1 MAYYDSNVKFEAPT
15 HNLSNGM
22 SDAILSAGNIITKS
36 LQGVRE
42 KELEEG
48 RLNRQAAQDA
58 ENRRRW
64 DIENKRAQALADR
77 QTEEFEREKILRGV
91 RKNVASEF
99 TDSPYAAKWGA
110 DKVTSSLDKLVNQ
123 EAERRLAAG
132 EAPFSAEEASQLQA
146 YYESARPY
154 KEDAVNSIAARL
166 VAQGEDAAK
175 AKQEAEVLASGTL
188 LSKADQQARLDAQQK
203 MYQDFYGS
211 QAKANLDAAKL
222 NQDYDI
228 ARMKMYGGT
237 GSGGSG
243 GGGSGFVGTTMLK
256 PQETIEKWDI
266 GALDSKAAMGLV
278 NTANTMGYAPW
289 QIQKAL
295 ENSINL
301 DVGGVISDKRVVED
315 KFKEN
320 LLKMAPGQMPGST
333 GGGYSASSFMP
344 QLAPRQI
351 AGYDPE
357 GFARDALKQM
367 PWLDRSRP
375 AESGNGTSVS
385 GTGYKATVSNTEA
398 PNYTAVNKTSG
409 AMGQY
414 QFLNSTLNDYR
425 DKFGGFTNEQFLN
438 NPKLQ
443 DQVFDA
449 YTKDNEAFL
458 KSKGVEVTDW
468 TRWLAHN
475 LGIANV
481 KPFLEGR
488 MTEGVEK
495 AIKANLPGQTPS
507 IDNYIDKYAKRF
519 NAQDLV
525 AATSPENVSPEA
537 SAEKSKSY
545 AKAQELMTPLERSEF
560 MKLVDAGN
568 VEGVNKYT
576 KEILDR
582 GPAAVKPDYTSM
594 KLPEMVSTG
603 YDELSQWLRSNQAK
617 APLQGQE
624 AVDATIGNRTPEE
637 YKKYLDW
644 ANREDPGITPIIQ
657 GFNSATTEDNARVFL
672 RQQEIAAKY
681 NDNPN
686 TLTATE
692 KRWIAESRLTPNGR
706 KLLEMLGIN

>member
-1 MAYYDSNVKFEAPT
+1 MALPQATFR
-15 HNLSNGM
+15 
-22 SDAILSAGNIITKS
+22 AGNIEAPDLSKVSSMITS
-36 LQGVRE
+36 PLDYM
-42 KELEEG
+42 
-48 RLNRQAAQDA
+48 RQLSVDA
-58 ENRRRW
+58 ENKRRW
-64 DIENKRAQALADR
+64 ELENTRAQTLADR
-77 QTEEFEREKILRGV
+77 QTEEFEREKTLRGV
-91 RKNVASEF
+91 RKDLASEF
-99 TDSPYAAKWGA
+99 MGSPYAAKWGA
-110 DKVTSSLDKLVNQ
+110 DKVTSSLDRLVNQ
-123 EAERRLAAG
+123 EAERRLATG

-146 YYESARPY
+146 YYETARPY

-166 VAQGEDAAK
+166 VAQGEDAVK
-175 AKQEAEVLASGTL
+175 ARQEAEVLASGTL

-243 GGGSGFVGTTMLK
+243 GGGSGFAGTTMLK

-278 NTANTMGYAPW
+278 NTASTMGYAPW

-295 ENSINL
+295 ENSVNL
-301 DVGGVISDKRVVED
+301 DVGAIVSDKKVVED

-320 LLKMAPGQMPGST
+320 LLKMSPGQMPGST

-357 GFARDALKQM
+357 GFAKDALRQM

-644 ANREDPGITPIIQ
+644 ANREDPGTTPIIQ

-681 NDNPN
+681 NNNPN

>member
-1 MAYYDSNVKFEAPT
+1 MASITPNWSTGNFEAPDVGKT
-15 HNLSNGM
+15 LIDFSKQQADYADRM
-22 SDAILSAGNIITKS
+22 
-36 LQGVRE
+36 LQRQQL
-42 KELEEG
+42 LE
-48 RLNRQAAQDA
+48 NQ
-58 ENRRRW
+58 RRW
-64 DIENKRAQALADR
+64 ELENKRAQTLADR
-77 QTEEFEREKILRGV
+77 QTEEFEREKMLRGV
-91 RKNVASEF
+91 RKDVASEF
-99 TDSPYAAKWGA
+99 ASTPYAAKWGA
-110 DKVTSSLDKLVNQ
+110 DKVTSTLDKLVTQ

-132 EAPFSAEEASQLQA
+132 EAPFSEEEASQLQA
-146 YYESARPY
+146 YYETARPY

-166 VAQGEDAAK
+166 VAQGEDAVK

-228 ARMKMYGGT
+228 AKMKMYGGT
-237 GSGGSG
+237 GSGGG
-243 GGGSGFVGTTMLK
+243 GSGGSGFAGTTMLK

-266 GALDSKAAMGLV
+266 GPLDSKEAMGLV
-278 NTANTMGYAPW
+278 NTASTMGYMPW

-301 DVGGVISDKRVVED
+301 GVGEVISDKKVVED
-315 KFKEN
+315 KFKKK
-320 LLKMAPGQMPGST
+320 LLEMSPGQMPGGT
-333 GGGYSASSFMP
+333 GGGYSASNFMP
-344 QLAPRQI
+344 QFAPRQI

-357 GFARDALKQM
+357 GFAKEALRQM
-367 PWLDRSRP
+367 PWLDRSKP
-375 AESGNGTSVS
+375 AEPSKDTSVN
-385 GTGYKATVSNTEA
+385 GTGYKATVANTEA

-425 DKFGGFTNEQFLN
+425 DRFGGFTNEQFLN

-458 KSKGVEVTDW
+458 KAKGVEVTDW

-507 IDNYIDKYAKRF
+507 IDNYTDKYAKRF

-525 AATSPENVSPEA
+525 VTTSPENVNPKA
-537 SAEKSKSY
+537 SAEKSKNY

-582 GPAAVKPDYTSM
+582 GPTTAEPDYTSM
-594 KLPEMVSTG
+594 KLPEIVSTG

-624 AVDATIGNRTPEE
+624 AVNATIGDKTPEE

-644 ANREDPGITPIIQ
+644 ADREDPGITPIIQ
-657 GFNSATTEDNARVFL
+657 GFNSTTTEDNAKVFL

-681 NDNPN
+681 NNNPN
-686 TLTATE
+686 TLTASE
-692 KRWIAESRLTPNGR
+692 KRWIAASRLTPNGR
-706 KLLEMLGIN
+706 KLLATLGIN

>member
-1 MAYYDSNVKFEAPT
+1 MALPQATFR
-15 HNLSNGM
+15 
-22 SDAILSAGNIITKS
+22 AGNIEAPDLSKVSSMITS
-36 LQGVRE
+36 PLDYM
-42 KELEEG
+42 
-48 RLNRQAAQDA
+48 RQLSVDA
-58 ENRRRW
+58 ENKRRW
-64 DIENKRAQALADR
+64 ELENTRAQTLADR
-77 QTEEFEREKILRGV
+77 QTEEFNREKNLRDI
-91 RKNVASEF
+91 RRNIASDF
-99 TDSPYAAKWGA
+99 TSSPYAAKWGA
-110 DKVTSSLDKLVNQ
+110 DKVTSSLDRLVNQ

-146 YYESARPY
+146 YYETARPY

-166 VAQGEDAAK
+166 VAQGEDAVK

-228 ARMKMYGGT
+228 ARMKMYGGI

-278 NTANTMGYAPW
+278 NTASTMGYAPW

-295 ENSINL
+295 ENSVNL

-525 AATSPENVSPEA
+525 AATSPENVNPEA

-686 TLTATE
+686 TLTASE

>member
-1 MAYYDSNVKFEAPT
+1 MALPQATFR
-15 HNLSNGM
+15 
-22 SDAILSAGNIITKS
+22 AGNIEAPDLSKVSSMITS
-36 LQGVRE
+36 PLDYM
-42 KELEEG
+42 
-48 RLNRQAAQDA
+48 RQLSVDA
-58 ENRRRW
+58 ENKRRW
-64 DIENKRAQALADR
+64 ELENTRAQTLADR
-77 QTEEFEREKILRGV
+77 QTEEFNREKNLRDI
-91 RKNVASEF
+91 RRNIASDF
-99 TDSPYAAKWGA
+99 TSSPYAAKWGA

-146 YYESARPY
+146 YYETARPY

-166 VAQGEDAAK
+166 IAQGEDAVK

-243 GGGSGFVGTTMLK
+243 GGGSGFVGTTILK

-266 GALDSKAAMGLV
+266 GPLDSKAAMGLV
-278 NTANTMGYAPW
+278 NTASTMGYAPW

-295 ENSINL
+295 ENSVNL
-301 DVGGVISDKRVVED
+301 DVGAIVSDKKVVED

-320 LLKMAPGQMPGST
+320 LLKMSPGQMPGST

-357 GFARDALKQM
+357 GFARDALRQM

-385 GTGYKATVSNTEA
+385 GTGYKATVANTEA
-398 PNYTAVNKTSG
+398 PSYTAVNKTSG

-525 AATSPENVSPEA
+525 AATSPENVSPKA

-681 NDNPN
+681 NNNPN
-686 TLTATE
+686 TLTASE

>member
-1 MAYYDSNVKFEAPT
+1 MALPQATFR
-15 HNLSNGM
+15 
-22 SDAILSAGNIITKS
+22 AGNIEAPDLSKVSSMITS
-36 LQGVRE
+36 PLDYM
-42 KELEEG
+42 
-48 RLNRQAAQDA
+48 RQLSVDA
-58 ENRRRW
+58 ENKRRW
-64 DIENKRAQALADR
+64 ELENTRAQTLADR
-77 QTEEFEREKILRGV
+77 QTEEFNREKNLRDI
-91 RKNVASEF
+91 RRNIASDF
-99 TDSPYAAKWGA
+99 TSSPYAAKWGA

-146 YYESARPY
+146 YYETARPY

-166 VAQGEDAAK
+166 VAQGEDAVK

-228 ARMKMYGGT
+228 ARMKMYGGI

-243 GGGSGFVGTTMLK
+243 SGGSGSGGSGFAGTTMLK

-357 GFARDALKQM
+357 GFAKDALRQM

-525 AATSPENVSPEA
+525 AAISPENVSPEA

-545 AKAQELMTPLERSEF
+545 AKAQELMTPSERSEF

-686 TLTATE
+686 TLTASE

>member
-1 MAYYDSNVKFEAPT
+1 MALPQATFR
-15 HNLSNGM
+15 
-22 SDAILSAGNIITKS
+22 AGNIEAPDLSKVSSMITS
-36 LQGVRE
+36 PLDYM
-42 KELEEG
+42 
-48 RLNRQAAQDA
+48 RQLSVDA
-58 ENRRRW
+58 ENKRRW
-64 DIENKRAQALADR
+64 ELENTRAQTLADR
-77 QTEEFEREKILRGV
+77 QTEEFNREKNLRDI
-91 RKNVASEF
+91 RRNIASDF
-99 TDSPYAAKWGA
+99 TSSPYAAKWGA
-110 DKVTSSLDKLVNQ
+110 DKVTSSLDRLVNQ
-123 EAERRLAAG
+123 EAERRLATG

-146 YYESARPY
+146 YYETARPY

-166 VAQGEDAAK
+166 VAQGEDAVK

-188 LSKADQQARLDAQQK
+188 LSRADQQARLDAQQK

-228 ARMKMYGGT
+228 AKMKMYGGT

-266 GALDSKAAMGLV
+266 GPLDSKAAMGLV
-278 NTANTMGYAPW
+278 NTASTMGYAPW

-295 ENSINL
+295 ENSVNL
-301 DVGGVISDKRVVED
+301 DVGAIVSDKKVVED

-320 LLKMAPGQMPGST
+320 LLKMSPGQMPGST

-357 GFARDALKQM
+357 GFAKDALRQM
-367 PWLDRSRP
+367 PWLDRSRT

-385 GTGYKATVSNTEA
+385 GTGYKATVANTEA
-398 PNYTAVNKTSG
+398 PSYTAVNKTSG

-443 DQVFDA
+443 DRVFDA

-525 AATSPENVSPEA
+525 AATSPENVNPET
-537 SAEKSKSY
+537 SAEKSKNY
-545 AKAQELMTPLERSEF
+545 AKAQELMTPSERSEF

-681 NDNPN
+681 NNNPN
-686 TLTATE
+686 TLTASE

>member
-1 MAYYDSNVKFEAPT
+1 MALPQATFR
-15 HNLSNGM
+15 
-22 SDAILSAGNIITKS
+22 AGNIEAPDLSKVSSMITS
-36 LQGVRE
+36 PLDYM
-42 KELEEG
+42 
-48 RLNRQAAQDA
+48 RQLSVDA
-58 ENRRRW
+58 ENKRRW
-64 DIENKRAQALADR
+64 ELENTRAQTLADR
-77 QTEEFEREKILRGV
+77 QTEEFNREKNLRDI
-91 RKNVASEF
+91 RRNIASDF
-99 TDSPYAAKWGA
+99 TSSPYAAKWGA

-146 YYESARPY
+146 YYETARPY

-166 VAQGEDAAK
+166 VAQGEDAIK

-243 GGGSGFVGTTMLK
+243 GGGSGFAGTTMLK

-278 NTANTMGYAPW
+278 NTASTMGYAPW

-295 ENSINL
+295 ENSVNL
-301 DVGGVISDKRVVED
+301 DVGAIVSDKKVVED

-320 LLKMAPGQMPGST
+320 LLKMSPGQMPGST

-357 GFARDALKQM
+357 GFAKDALRQM

-385 GTGYKATVSNTEA
+385 GTGYKATVANTEA

-686 TLTATE
+686 TLTASE

>member
-1 MAYYDSNVKFEAPT
+1 MALPQATFR
-15 HNLSNGM
+15 
-22 SDAILSAGNIITKS
+22 AGNIEAPDLSKVSSMITS
-36 LQGVRE
+36 PLDYM
-42 KELEEG
+42 
-48 RLNRQAAQDA
+48 RQLSVDA
-58 ENRRRW
+58 ENKRRW
-64 DIENKRAQALADR
+64 ELENTRAQTLADR
-77 QTEEFEREKILRGV
+77 QTEEFNREKNLRDI
-91 RKNVASEF
+91 RRNIASDF
-99 TDSPYAAKWGA
+99 TSSPYAAKWGA

-146 YYESARPY
+146 YYETARPY

-166 VAQGEDAAK
+166 VAQGEDAVK

-228 ARMKMYGGT
+228 AKMKMYGGT

-266 GALDSKAAMGLV
+266 GPLDSKAAMGLV
-278 NTANTMGYAPW
+278 NTASTMGYAPW

-295 ENSINL
+295 ENSVNL
-301 DVGGVISDKRVVED
+301 DVGAIVSDKKVVED

-320 LLKMAPGQMPGST
+320 LLKMSPGQMPGST

-357 GFARDALKQM
+357 GFARDALRQM
-367 PWLDRSRP
+367 PWLDRSRT

-385 GTGYKATVSNTEA
+385 GAGYKATVSNTEA

-443 DQVFDA
+443 DRVFDA

-525 AATSPENVSPEA
+525 AATSPENVNPEA

-644 ANREDPGITPIIQ
+644 ANREDPGTTPIIQ

-672 RQQEIAAKY
+672 RQQEIVAKY
-681 NDNPN
+681 NNNPN
-686 TLTATE
+686 TLTASE

>member
-1 MAYYDSNVKFEAPT
+1 MALPQATFR
-15 HNLSNGM
+15 
-22 SDAILSAGNIITKS
+22 AGNIEAPDLSKVSSMITS
-36 LQGVRE
+36 PLDYM
-42 KELEEG
+42 
-48 RLNRQAAQDA
+48 RQLSVDA
-58 ENRRRW
+58 ENKRRW
-64 DIENKRAQALADR
+64 ELENTRAQTLADR
-77 QTEEFEREKILRGV
+77 QTEEFNREKNLRDI
-91 RKNVASEF
+91 RRNIASDF
-99 TDSPYAAKWGA
+99 TSSPYAAKWGA

-146 YYESARPY
+146 YYETARPY

-166 VAQGEDAAK
+166 IAQGEDAVK

-188 LSKADQQARLDAQQK
+188 SSKADQQARLDAQQK

-266 GALDSKAAMGLV
+266 GPLDSKAAMGLV
-278 NTANTMGYAPW
+278 NTASTMGYAPW

-295 ENSINL
+295 ENSVNL
-301 DVGGVISDKRVVED
+301 DVGAIVSDKKVVED

-320 LLKMAPGQMPGST
+320 LLKMSPGQMPGST

-357 GFARDALKQM
+357 GFTRDALRQM

-385 GTGYKATVSNTEA
+385 GTGYKATVANTEA
-398 PNYTAVNKTSG
+398 PSYTAVNKTSG

-681 NDNPN
+681 NNNPN
-686 TLTATE
+686 TLTASE

>member
-1 MAYYDSNVKFEAPT
+1 MASMTPNWSTGDIQAPDVGKT
-15 HNLSNGM
+15 LIDFSKQQADYADRM
-22 SDAILSAGNIITKS
+22 
-36 LQGVRE
+36 LQRQQL
-42 KELEEG
+42 LES
-48 RLNRQAAQDA
+48 Q
-58 ENRRRW
+58 RRW
-64 DIENKRAQALADR
+64 EIENKRAQTLADR
-77 QTEEFEREKILRGV
+77 QTEEFEREKTLRGV
-91 RKNVASEF
+91 RKDIASEF
-99 TDSPYAAKWGA
+99 TSSPYAAKWGT
-110 DKVTSSLDKLVNQ
+110 DKVTSTLDKLVNQ

-132 EAPFSAEEASQLQA
+132 EAPFSEEEASQLQA
-146 YYESARPY
+146 YYETARPY
-154 KEDAVNSIAARL
+154 KEDAVNAIAASL
-166 VAQGEDAAK
+166 VAQGEDAVK

-243 GGGSGFVGTTMLK
+243 SGGSGFAGTTMLK

-266 GALDSKAAMGLV
+266 GPLDSKEAMGLV
-278 NTANTMGYAPW
+278 NTASTMGYSPW

-301 DVGGVISDKRVVED
+301 DVGGVISDKKVVED

-344 QLAPRQI
+344 QFAPRQI

-357 GFARDALKQM
+357 GFAKEALRQM

-375 AESGNGTSVS
+375 AESGKNTSGG
-385 GTGYKATVSNTEA
+385 GTGYKATVANTEA

-438 NPKLQ
+438 NPRLQ

-519 NAQDLV
+519 NAQDL
-525 AATSPENVSPEA
+525 AATISPENVNPKA
-537 SAEKSKSY
+537 SAEKSRNY
-545 AKAQELMTPLERSEF
+545 AKAQELMTPSEKSEF

-582 GPAAVKPDYTSM
+582 GPTPAGPDYTTM

-603 YDELSQWLRSNQAK
+603 YDELSQWLRDNQAK

-624 AVDATIGNRTPEE
+624 AVDAMKGNRTPEE

-686 TLTATE
+686 TLTASE

-706 KLLEMLGIN
+706 RLLEMLGID

>member
-1 MAYYDSNVKFEAPT
+1 MALPQATFR
-15 HNLSNGM
+15 
-22 SDAILSAGNIITKS
+22 AGNIEAPDLSKVSSMITS
-36 LQGVRE
+36 PLDYM
-42 KELEEG
+42 
-48 RLNRQAAQDA
+48 RQLSVDA
-58 ENRRRW
+58 ENKRRW
-64 DIENKRAQALADR
+64 ELENTRAQTLADR
-77 QTEEFEREKILRGV
+77 QTEEFNREKNLRDI
-91 RKNVASEF
+91 RRNIASDF
-99 TDSPYAAKWGA
+99 TSSPYAAKWGA

-146 YYESARPY
+146 YYETARPY

-166 VAQGEDAAK
+166 IAQGEDAVK

-266 GALDSKAAMGLV
+266 GPLDSKAAMGLV
-278 NTANTMGYAPW
+278 NTASTMGYAPW

-295 ENSINL
+295 ENSVNL
-301 DVGGVISDKRVVED
+301 DVGAIVSDKKVVED

-320 LLKMAPGQMPGST
+320 LLKMSPGQMPGST

-357 GFARDALKQM
+357 GFARDALRQM

-385 GTGYKATVSNTEA
+385 GTGYKATVANTEA
-398 PNYTAVNKTSG
+398 PSYTAVNKTSG

-681 NDNPN
+681 NNNPN
-686 TLTATE
+686 TLTASE

>member
-1 MAYYDSNVKFEAPT
+1 MASMTPNWSTGNFEAPDVGKT
-15 HNLSNGM
+15 LIDFSKQQADYADRM
-22 SDAILSAGNIITKS
+22 
-36 LQGVRE
+36 LQRQQL
-42 KELEEG
+42 LE
-48 RLNRQAAQDA
+48 NQ
-58 ENRRRW
+58 RRW
-64 DIENKRAQALADR
+64 ELENKRAQTLADR
-77 QTEEFEREKILRGV
+77 QTEEFEREKTLRGV
-91 RKNVASEF
+91 RKDVASEF
-99 TDSPYAAKWGA
+99 TSSPYAAKWGA
-110 DKVTSSLDKLVNQ
+110 DKVTSSLDRLVNQ

-146 YYESARPY
+146 YYETARPY

-166 VAQGEDAAK
+166 VAQGEDAIK

-188 LSKADQQARLDAQQK
+188 LSRADQQARLDAQQK

-228 ARMKMYGGT
+228 AKMKMYGGT

-243 GGGSGFVGTTMLK
+243 SGGSGFAGTTMLK

-266 GALDSKAAMGLV
+266 GPLDSKEAMGLV
-278 NTANTMGYAPW
+278 NTASTMGYTPW

-295 ENSINL
+295 ENSVNL
-301 DVGGVISDKRVVED
+301 DVGAIVSDKKVVED

-320 LLKMAPGQMPGST
+320 LLKMSPGQMPGST

-357 GFARDALKQM
+357 GFARDALRQM

-375 AESGNGTSVS
+375 AESGKDTS
-385 GTGYKATVSNTEA
+385 GGGAGYKATVANTEA

-438 NPKLQ
+438 NPRLQ

-488 MTEGVEK
+488 MTDGVEK

-525 AATSPENVSPEA
+525 AATAPENVNPET
-537 SAEKSKSY
+537 SAEKSRNY
-545 AKAQELMTPLERSEF
+545 AKAQELMAPSERSEF

-582 GPAAVKPDYTSM
+582 GPATAIPDYTTM

-603 YDELSQWLRSNQAK
+603 YDELSQWLRDNQSK

-624 AVDATIGNRTPEE
+624 AVDAMKGNRTPEE
-637 YKKYLDW
+637 YKQYLNW

-657 GFNSATTEDNARVFL
+657 GFNSATTEDNAKVFL
-672 RQQEIAAKY
+672 RQQEIATKY
-681 NDNPN
+681 NNNPN
-686 TLTATE
+686 TLTAAE

>member
-1 MAYYDSNVKFEAPT
+1 MALPQATFK
-15 HNLSNGM
+15 
-22 SDAILSAGNIITKS
+22 AGNIEAPDLSKVSSMITS
-36 LQGVRE
+36 PLDYM
-42 KELEEG
+42 
-48 RLNRQAAQDA
+48 RQLSVDA
-58 ENRRRW
+58 ENKRRW
-64 DIENKRAQALADR
+64 ELENTRAQTLADR
-77 QTEEFEREKILRGV
+77 QTEEFNREKNLRDI
-91 RKNVASEF
+91 RRNIASDF
-99 TDSPYAAKWGA
+99 TSSPYAAKWGA
-110 DKVTSSLDKLVNQ
+110 DKVTSELDKLVNQ
-123 EAERRLAAG
+123 EAERRLATG

-166 VAQGEDAAK
+166 VAQGEDAVK

-188 LSKADQQARLDAQQK
+188 LSRADQQARLDARQK

-228 ARMKMYGGT
+228 AKMKMYGGT

-243 GGGSGFVGTTMLK
+243 GGGSGFAGTTMLK

-278 NTANTMGYAPW
+278 NTASTMGYTPW

-295 ENSINL
+295 ENSVNL
-301 DVGGVISDKRVVED
+301 DVGAIVSDKKVVED

-320 LLKMAPGQMPGST
+320 LLKMSPGQMPGST

-344 QLAPRQI
+344 QLAPRRI

-357 GFARDALKQM
+357 GFAKDALRQM

-385 GTGYKATVSNTEA
+385 GAGYKATVSNTEA

-624 AVDATIGNRTPEE
+624 AVDTTIGNKTPEE

-657 GFNSATTEDNARVFL
+657 GFNSATTEDNAKVFL

-686 TLTATE
+686 TLTASE

>member
-1 MAYYDSNVKFEAPT
+1 MALPQATFR
-15 HNLSNGM
+15 
-22 SDAILSAGNIITKS
+22 AGNIEAPDLSKVSSMITS
-36 LQGVRE
+36 PLDYM
-42 KELEEG
+42 
-48 RLNRQAAQDA
+48 RQLSVDA
-58 ENRRRW
+58 ENKRRW
-64 DIENKRAQALADR
+64 ELENTRAQTLADR
-77 QTEEFEREKILRGV
+77 QTEEFNREKNLRDI
-91 RKNVASEF
+91 RRNIASDF
-99 TDSPYAAKWGA
+99 TSSPYAAKWGA

-146 YYESARPY
+146 YYETARPY

-228 ARMKMYGGT
+228 ARMKMYGGI

-243 GGGSGFVGTTMLK
+243 GGGSGFAGTTMLK

-266 GALDSKAAMGLV
+266 GPLDSKAAMGLV
-278 NTANTMGYAPW
+278 NTASTMGYTPW

-295 ENSINL
+295 ENSVNL
-301 DVGGVISDKRVVED
+301 DVGAIVSDKKVVED

-320 LLKMAPGQMPGST
+320 LLKMSPGQMPGST

-357 GFARDALKQM
+357 GFAKDALRQM

-385 GTGYKATVSNTEA
+385 GAGYKATVSNTEA

-414 QFLNSTLNDYR
+414 QFLNSTLNDYK

-686 TLTATE
+686 TLTASE